1 MGAGSATSNIPGE
14 VIDLVGLF
22 KSLSRGAVRVRVT
35 INICTAQV
43 SSQGGAWGLGVLRVT
58 SQVR

>member
-22 KSLSRGAVRVRVT
+22 KSLS
-35 INICTAQV
+35 
-43 SSQGGAWGLGVLRVT
+43 QGCSKGEGDH
-58 SQVR
+58 